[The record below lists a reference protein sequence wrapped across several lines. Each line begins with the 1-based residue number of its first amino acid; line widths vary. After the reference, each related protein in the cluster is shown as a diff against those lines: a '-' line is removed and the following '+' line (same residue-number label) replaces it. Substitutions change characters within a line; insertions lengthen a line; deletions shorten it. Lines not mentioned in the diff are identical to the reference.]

1 MRHSTCTT
9 PFKFKRS
16 IKFLVLASVLSTSPV
31 FAAPPATI
39 SDESLDATIK
49 YAIENNPE
57 VQAAWHNFLSSQQD
71 TNSAD
76 SELGPSVDLFADYSI
91 QHKSDG
97 YGYTNNDYH
106 GASARLTV
114 TQMLYDGQRT
124 AKNIESFKNSE
135 LVSYF
140 ELLDSVESIALQT
153 YTAYQDVLR
162 FRKLTAIAQQNYNNH
177 LDVYEK
183 IAAGVETGATRRADL
198 EQISGRLALAES
210 NLLTEKANLH
220 DVSSRFLRIVGK
232 IPAQNLNSKDFDEST
247 LPANFTGVM
256 SSAYK
261 HNAAFHAAIRNI
273 EAKRSDVNRERADY
287 KPRLDLRGEYGGQ
300 TYDLKGENNG
310 IHDGKLALEF
320 RYNLYNGHRT
330 DAQVQKAMEEVS
342 RAQYL
347 REKVCV
353 DMRQEMQIAYND
365 VRKLND
371 QLPILQQ
378 HLDASD
384 KVRVAF
390 KDQFSIGQRTL
401 LDLLDTEIE
410 YFQASR
416 SQANALYDRNIS
428 IAKTLAEM
436 GQLLNTLSITRNGL
450 PSLADLGS
458 EPLPVDPETTCPI
471 VEVPDFSAE
480 LARPQPVSLPPKFEV
495 PEPDDTEGNT
505 YRLMVNFK
513 FNSSIIDHKYENDIK
528 ALAEFL
534 RDNPETKAEIQGH
547 ASLEGPEAY
556 NQWLSERRA
565 KAVADELITQ
575 FNIDKSRV
583 SSLGFG
589 ETRPLVNAIN
599 SEANRL
605 NRRVESKITLI
616 LQD

>member
-1 MRHSTCTT
+1 MLYSNQSNSFVLRKS
-9 PFKFKRS
+9 FKF
-16 IKFLVLASVLSTSPV
+16 LALAGLLTTSQV
-31 FAAPPATI
+31 FAAPPATV
-39 SDESLDATIK
+39 SDSSLNETIK

-57 VQAAWHNFLSSQQD
+57 VQAAWHNFLASQQD
-71 TNSAD
+71 TGSAD
-76 SELGPSVDLFADYSI
+76 SEMGPNVDLFADYSI
-91 QHKSDG
+91 NHKSDG
-97 YGYTNNDYH
+97 YNYTKNDYH

-124 AKNIESFKNSE
+124 AKNVESFKNTE
-135 LVSYF
+135 LVTYF

-162 FRKLTAIAQQNYNNH
+162 FRKLTAIAQQNYDNH

-232 IPAQNLNSKDFDEST
+232 IPAQNLESKDFDESSI
-247 LPANFTGVM
+247 PSNFPSVM
-256 SSAYK
+256 DSAYK

-273 EAKRSDVNRERADY
+273 EAKRSNVNRERAGY

-300 TYDLKGENNG
+300 TYDLNGENNS
-310 IHDGKLALEF
+310 INDGKIALEF
-320 RYNLYNGHRT
+320 RYNLYNGGRT
-330 DAQVQKAMEEVS
+330 DSQVQKAQEEVS

-353 DMRQEMQIAYND
+353 DMRQEMQISFND

-416 SQANALYDRNIS
+416 SHANAMYDRNIS
-428 IAKTLAEM
+428 VAKTLAEM
-436 GQLLNTLSITRNGL
+436 GELLSTLAITRDGV

-458 EPLPVDPETTCPI
+458 EPIPVDPETTCPI

-480 LARPQPVSLPPKFEV
+480 IARPQPVNLPPKFQV
-495 PEPDDTEGNT
+495 PEPQNDEGNT
-505 YRLMVNFK
+505 YRLTVNFK
-513 FNSSIIDHKYENDIK
+513 FNSSIIDEKYENDIK

-534 RDNPETKAEIQGH
+534 RDNPETKVEIQGH
-547 ASLEGPEAY
+547 ASLEGPEVY

-565 KAVADELITQ
+565 KSVADELVNT
-575 FNIDKSRV
+575 FNIDASRIY
-583 SSLGFG
+583 SLGFG
-589 ETRPLVNAIN
+589 ETQPLIN
-599 SEANRL
+599 ETNIEANRM
-605 NRRVESKITLI
+605 NRRVESRITLI
-616 LQD
+616 IKD

>member
-1 MRHSTCTT
+1 MLHSNYTT
-9 PFKFKRS
+9 NFKFKRNT
-16 IKFLVLASVLSTSPV
+16 KFLILVSLLITSQAI
-31 FAAPPATI
+31 AAPPATV
-39 SDESLDATIK
+39 SGAALDETIK
-49 YAIENNPE
+49 FAIENNPE
-57 VQAAWHNFLSSQQD
+57 VQAAWHNFLASQQD

-76 SELGPSVDLFADYSI
+76 SERGPSVDLLADYSI
-91 QHKSDG
+91 NHKSDG
-97 YGYTNNDYH
+97 YNYTKNDYH
-106 GASARLTV
+106 GANARLTV

-124 AKNIESFKNSE
+124 EMNVESFKNTE
-135 LVSYF
+135 LVTYF
-140 ELLDSVESIALQT
+140 ELLDSVENIALQT

-162 FRKLTAIAQQNYNNH
+162 FRKLTAIAQQNYDNH

-232 IPAQNLNSKDFDEST
+232 IPAQNLESKDFDESSI
-247 LPANFTGVM
+247 PSNFPSVM
-256 SSAYK
+256 DSAYK

-273 EAKRSDVNRERADY
+273 EAKRSNVNRERAGY

-300 TYDLKGENNG
+300 TYDLNGENNN
-310 IHDGKLALEF
+310 INDGKIALEF
-320 RYNLYNGHRT
+320 RYNLYNGGRT
-330 DAQVQKAMEEVS
+330 DSQVQKAQEEVS

-353 DMRQEMQIAYND
+353 DMRQEMQISFND

-384 KVRVAF
+384 KVRLAF

-416 SQANALYDRNIS
+416 SHANAIYDRNIS

-436 GQLLNTLSITRNGL
+436 GKLLNSLSITRNGL
-450 PSLADLGS
+450 PSLEDLGS
-458 EPLPVDPETTCPI
+458 EPIPVDPATTCPI
-471 VEVPDFSAE
+471 VEMPDFSTE
-480 LARPQPVSLPPKFEV
+480 LARPKAISLPPKFEV
-495 PEPDDTEGNT
+495 PEPQNKEGNT
-505 YRLMVNFK
+505 YRLTVNFK
-513 FNSSIIDHKYENDIK
+513 FNSSIIEEKYENDIK
-528 ALAEFL
+528 DLADFL
-534 RDNPETKAEIQGH
+534 RDNPETQVNIQGH
-547 ASLEGPEAY
+547 SSLEGSEVY

-565 KAVADELITQ
+565 QAVAEELVNVFGIG
-575 FNIDKSRV
+575 KSRV

-589 ETRPLVNAIN
+589 ETQPLIN
-599 SEANRL
+599 EINTAANQM

-616 LQD
+616 IKD

>member
-1 MRHSTCTT
+1 MFYSTATNS
-9 PFKFKRS
+9 FVFRKGVK
-16 IKFLVLASVLSTSPV
+16 LLALAGLLTSAQA
-31 FAAPPATI
+31 FAAPVATI
-39 SDESLDATIK
+39 SDNSLNETIK
-49 YAIENNPE
+49 FAIENNPE

-71 TNSAD
+71 TNSAN
-76 SELGPSVDLFADYSI
+76 SELRPNVDLFADYSL
-91 QHKSDG
+91 QHKS
-97 YGYTNNDYH
+97 YTTNENYH
-106 GASARLTV
+106 GASGRLTV

-124 AKNIESFKNSE
+124 AKNIEGFKNAE

-140 ELLDSVESIALQT
+140 QLLDSVESIALQT

-162 FRKLTAIAQQNYNNH
+162 FRKLTAIAQQNYDNH
-177 LDVYEK
+177 LDVYGK

-220 DVSSRFLRIVGK
+220 DVSSRFLRIVGQ
-232 IPAQNLNSKDFDEST
+232 IPAQNLNAMDFDSGAI
-247 LPANFTGVM
+247 PSNFQSVM
-256 SSAYK
+256 DSAYK

-273 EAKRSDVNRERADY
+273 EAKRSDVNKERAGF
-287 KPRLDLRGEYGGQ
+287 KPNLDLRGEYGAQ
-300 TYDLKGENNG
+300 TYDLQGESNG
-310 IHDGKLALEF
+310 IQDGKIALEF

-330 DAQVQKAMEEVS
+330 DALVQKAMEEVN
-342 RAQYL
+342 RAQYQ

-353 DMRQEMQIAYND
+353 DMRQEMQISFND

-410 YFQASR
+410 FFQASR
-416 SQANALYDRNIS
+416 SYANALFDRNIS
-428 IAKTLAEM
+428 IAKTLAKM
-436 GQLLNTLSITRNGL
+436 GELLNTLAITRDGV

-458 EPLPVDPETTCPI
+458 EPIPVDPATTCPI
-471 VEVPDFSAE
+471 LEVPDFSAAIE
-480 LARPQPVSLPPKFEV
+480 RPKPISLPSKFEV
-495 PEPDDTEGNT
+495 PSPQNEAGNT
-505 YRLMVNFK
+505 YRLEVNFK
-513 FNSSIIDHKYENDIK
+513 FNSSIIDDKYENDIK

-534 RDNPETKAEIQGH
+534 QNNSETKVEIQGH

-565 KAVADELITQ
+565 QAVANELTNK
-575 FNIDKSRV
+575 FNIPRSRV
-583 SSLGFG
+583 TSLGFG
-589 ETRPLVNAIN
+589 ETKPLVNATTP
-599 SEANRL
+599 EANNV

-616 LQD
+616 LAE